1 MKAVI
6 VLLYK
11 MEEVIIMTELRK
23 EINYTVACVSE
34 FASRYDMSQQE
45 AFQYLYKYK
54 GIEFLKEN
62 YEIEH
67 TLSLDDALDD
77 LFMICRNNGGAL

>member
-1 MKAVI
+1 MLGGV
-6 VLLYK
+6 
-11 MEEVIIMTELRK
+11 IMTELRK
-23 EINYTVACVSE
+23 EINYAFACVSE
-34 FASRYDMSQQE
+34 FADRHKLSKQE
-45 AFQYLYKYK
+45 AFKYLYRYK

-77 LFMICRNNGGAL
+77 LFIICRNNGGTL

>member
-1 MKAVI
+1 
-6 VLLYK
+6 
-11 MEEVIIMTELRK
+11 MTALRK
-23 EINYTVACVSE
+23 EINYAIACVSE
-34 FASRYDMSQQE
+34 FAERHKLSKQE
-45 AFQYLYKYK
+45 AFNYLYKYK

-77 LFMICRNNGGAL
+77 LFIICRNNGGTL

>member
-1 MKAVI
+1 MKYIKGVS
-6 VLLYK
+6 V
-11 MEEVIIMTELRK
+11 MTDLRK
-23 EINYTVACVSE
+23 EINYAVACVSE
-34 FASRYDMSQQE
+34 FAGRYGLSKQV

-54 GIEFLKEN
+54 AIEFLKEN

-77 LFMICRNNGGAL
+77 MLIICRNNGGTL

>member
-1 MKAVI
+1 
-6 VLLYK
+6 
-11 MEEVIIMTELRK
+11 MTEFRK

-34 FASRYDMSQQE
+34 FADRFNMRQQE

-62 YEIEH
+62 YDIEH
-67 TLSLDDALDD
+67 TLSFDDVLKD
-77 LFMICRNNGGAL
+77 LFIICRNNGGRL

>member
-1 MKAVI
+1 
-6 VLLYK
+6 
-11 MEEVIIMTELRK
+11 MTDLRK
-23 EINYTVACVSE
+23 QINYAVACVSE
-34 FASRYDMSQQE
+34 FANKHDLSIQE
-45 AFQYLYKYK
+45 AFQYLYTYK

-77 LFMICRNNGGAL
+77 LFIICRNNGGNL

>member
-1 MKAVI
+1 
-6 VLLYK
+6 
-11 MEEVIIMTELRK
+11 MTELRK

-34 FASRYDMSQQE
+34 FADRHNMSQQE

-67 TLSLDDALDD
+67 TLSLDDTLDD

>member
-1 MKAVI
+1 
-6 VLLYK
+6 
-11 MEEVIIMTELRK
+11 MTELRK
-23 EINYTVACVSE
+23 EINYAIACVSE
-34 FASRYDMSQQE
+34 FASRHKLSLQA
-45 AFQYLYKYK
+45 AFQYLYIYK

-77 LFMICRNNGGAL
+77 LFIICRNNGGVL

>member
-1 MKAVI
+1 MI
-6 VLLYK
+6 TN
-11 MEEVIIMTELRK
+11 EEVIIMTELRK
-23 EINYTVACVSE
+23 EINYAVACVSE
-34 FASRYDMSQQE
+34 FADRHNMSQQD

-54 GIEFLKEN
+54 AIAFLKEN

-77 LFMICRNNGGAL
+77 LFIICRNNGGTL

>member
-1 MKAVI
+1 
-6 VLLYK
+6 
-11 MEEVIIMTELRK
+11 MTEQRK
-23 EINYTVACVSE
+23 EINYAVACVSE
-34 FASRYDMSQQE
+34 FANRNNLSAKE

-67 TLSLDDALDD
+67 TLSLEDVLED
-77 LFMICRNNGGAL
+77 LFIICKNNGGTL